1 MSTTLIAPTTILSV
15 PEVAHHLVTLCRAGR
30 WDEAVERHYSEAIVS
45 VEPAGE
51 DRESRGLE
59 AVKAKSEWWV
69 SNHEIHDCK
78 IDGPF
83 VGGNKFVVRFTLD
96 VTFKPTG
103 QRKQLDELGLYTV
116 ADGKVVHEQF
126 YYNPQ

>member
-1 MSTTLIAPTTILSV
+1 MSTTLTAPTTILSV

-30 WDEAVERHYSEAIVS
+30 WAEAVERHYSENIVS

-51 DRESRGLE
+51 DRESRGLD
-59 AVKAKSEWWV
+59 AVKAKGEWWV
-69 SNHEIHDCK
+69 SNHEIHACE

-83 VGGNKFVVRFTLD
+83 VGGNKFVVRYTID
-96 VTFKPTG
+96 ITFKPTG
-103 QRKQLDELGLYTV
+103 QRKQLDELGIYTV
-116 ADGKVVHEQF
+116 SDGKVVHEQF